1 MDALTC
7 PCQSRA
13 LQSSEINDPGMVEA
27 SDRGGSHSTTC
38 PPPGAN
44 QKTCVA
50 RPSELTT
57 ADSEDSGKSAVPT
70 ADGTILKLK
79 PACKG
84 KCCLGCESERSFK
97 GMLWICQPKHTGF
110 ENSVFSL

>member
-7 PCQSRA
+7 LCQSRA

-44 QKTCVA
+44 HRRVWPG
-50 RPSELTT
+50 R
-57 ADSEDSGKSAVPT
+57 
-70 ADGTILKLK
+70 
-79 PACKG
+79 
-84 KCCLGCESERSFK
+84 RS
-97 GMLWICQPKHTGF
+97 
-110 ENSVFSL
+110 